1 MYYQEHYSNFNNE
14 LQRFLFGNIEKNRK
28 KIEQQLSVDL
38 RIVEDGLIII
48 GREFLVK
55 ITTHLLDQV
64 NELLENKKEI
74 DEQKINY
81 LINELKNNYSIDINS
96 YLDKTIVI
104 TDHGKAI
111 KPKSLGQRK
120 YIDLING
127 NDIVFGMGPAG
138 TGKTYLA
145 MAMAIQALKKQK
157 ISRIILTRP
166 AIEAGES
173 LGFLPGDLEEKV
185 DPYLRPIY
193 DALYEI
199 LGYNNLL
206 KLKEKGI
213 IEVAPLAYMR
223 GRTLEDAFI
232 LLDEAQ
238 NTTNEQ
244 MKMFLT
250 RIGFGSKAIIAGDE
264 SQVDLPKNQESGL
277 VIAEKVLR
285 NISGIGF
292 MHFTPIDI
300 VRHPLVQKIIGAYK
314 THEKN
319 NFKDLR

>member
-1 MYYQEHYSNFNNE
+1 MKNQEFYPNFNNE
-14 LQRFLFGNIEKNRK
+14 LQRFLFGNLEKNRK
-28 KIEQQLSVDL
+28 KIEEELSVDL
-38 RIVEDGLIII
+38 RIIEDGLILT
-48 GREFLVK
+48 GQEFLLK
-55 ITTHLLDQV
+55 ITIHLLDQM
-64 NELLENKKEI
+64 NEMLETNTEI
-74 DEQKINY
+74 NEQKINY
-81 LINELKNNYSIDINS
+81 LIQELKNDYSIDINS

-104 TDHGKAI
+104 TEMGKPI

-120 YIDLING
+120 YIDLISE

-145 MAMAIQALKKQK
+145 MAMAVNALKKQE

-199 LGYNNLL
+199 LGYNNLI

-213 IEVAPLAYMR
+213 IEIAPLAYMR
-223 GRTLEDAFI
+223 GRTLEDAFV

-250 RIGFGSKAIIAGDE
+250 RIGFGSKAVIAGDE
-264 SQVDLPKNQESGL
+264 SQIDLPKNTESGL

-285 NISGIGF
+285 NVPGIGF
-292 MHFTPIDI
+292 MHFKPIDI
-300 VRHPLVQKIIGAYK
+300 VRHPLVQKIIMAYEYHK
-314 THEKN
+314 
-319 NFKDLR
+319 L